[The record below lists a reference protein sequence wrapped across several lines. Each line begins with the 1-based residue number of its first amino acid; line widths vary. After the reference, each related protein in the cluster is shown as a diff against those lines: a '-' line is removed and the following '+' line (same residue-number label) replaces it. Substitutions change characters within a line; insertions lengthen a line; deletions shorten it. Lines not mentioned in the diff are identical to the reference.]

1 MRNLLEMKELG
12 KRFYSRYET
21 FIVPI
26 LRFVLAL
33 VTLSGINGQLGYMTK
48 IDSTAVV
55 LMVSLLC
62 SFLPNG
68 FIIVFAAL
76 FVLLHCYALAMEVAL
91 VGFCLFLVMF
101 LLFFRFTPKDS
112 VVVVLTPLCFGFH
125 IPYVM
130 PLAMGLLG
138 TPASAVSVGC
148 GVVVYYFI
156 HFVSQ
161 SASAI
166 NAMDAGEAL
175 VRLRMVIDGILN
187 NKEML
192 VVVAAFVF
200 TVVLVY
206 LIRRMSIDHAW
217 TIAMVAGTIMDVA
230 ILLVGDLM
238 YDTNVSVLGVILGS
252 AVSLGLAVVLQ
263 FFVFSVDYS
272 RTEKVQFED
281 DEYYYYVK
289 AVPKM
294 TVAAPEKTV
303 KKINSQM
310 GRQTHAAGV
319 HQPTRRNVRAM
330 GQTDGGQYAAGRQT
344 ASRTIAPQQER
355 AYSRR
360 DVEIEDIP
368 DDYEEI

>member
-21 FIVPI
+21 FIVPV
-26 LRFVLAL
+26 LRFLL
-33 VTLSGINGQLGYMTK
+33 TLITLSCINKQLGYMTR
-48 IDSTAVV
+48 INNTAIV

-76 FVLLHCYALAMEVAL
+76 FVLLHFYALALEVAL

-101 LLFFRFTPKDS
+101 LLFFRFAPKDS
-112 VVVVLTPLCFGFH
+112 VVVILTPLCFGLH
-125 IPYVM
+125 IPYVI
-130 PLAMGLLG
+130 PLAMGLVG

-148 GVVVYYFI
+148 GVIVYYLI
-156 HFVSQ
+156 HYVSQ
-161 SASAI
+161 NAPAI
-166 NAMDAGEAL
+166 NAMDASEAM
-175 VRLRMVIDGILN
+175 VRLRMVIDSVLN

-192 VVVAAFVF
+192 VVVAAFAF
-200 TVVLVY
+200 TVVVVY
-206 LIRRMSIDHAW
+206 LIRRMSIDHSW
-217 TIAMVAGTIMDVA
+217 TIAMIAGTIIDVV

-238 YDTNVSVLGVILGS
+238 YDTNVSVWGVILGS
-252 AVSLGLAVVLQ
+252 VISAALTVVLQ
-263 FFVFSVDYS
+263 FFVFGVDYS

-303 KKINSQM
+303 KKINSQV
-310 GRQTHAAGV
+310 GRQVHTAGV
-319 HQPTRRNVRAM
+319 HQPERYTQRTA
-330 GQTDGGQYAAGRQT
+330 GGQRPAGRQA

-360 DVEIEDIP
+360 DEEIEDIP

>member
-21 FIVPI
+21 FIVPV
-26 LRFVLAL
+26 LRFLL
-33 VTLSGINGQLGYMTK
+33 TLITLSCINKQLGYMTR
-48 IDSTAVV
+48 INSTAIV

-76 FVLLHCYALAMEVAL
+76 FVLLHFYALALEIAL

-101 LLFFRFTPKDS
+101 LLFFRFAPKDS
-112 VVVVLTPLCFGFH
+112 VVVILTPLCFGLH

-130 PLAMGLLG
+130 PLAMGLVG

-148 GVVVYYFI
+148 GVIVYYLI
-156 HFVSQ
+156 HYVSQ
-161 SASAI
+161 NAPAI
-166 NAMDAGEAL
+166 NAMDASEAM
-175 VRLRMVIDGILN
+175 VRLRMVIDSVLN

-192 VVVAAFVF
+192 VVVAAFAF
-200 TVVLVY
+200 TVVVVY
-206 LIRRMSIDHAW
+206 LIRRMSIDHSW
-217 TIAMVAGTIMDVA
+217 TIAMIAGTIIDVV

-238 YDTNVSVLGVILGS
+238 YDTNVSVWGVILGS
-252 AVSLGLAVVLQ
+252 VISAALTVVLQ
-263 FFVFSVDYS
+263 FFVFGVDYS

-303 KKINSQM
+303 KKINSQV
-310 GRQTHAAGV
+310 GRQVHTAEV
-319 HQPTRRNVRAM
+319 HQPERYTQRTA
-330 GQTDGGQYAAGRQT
+330 GGQRPAGRQA

-360 DVEIEDIP
+360 DEEIEDIP